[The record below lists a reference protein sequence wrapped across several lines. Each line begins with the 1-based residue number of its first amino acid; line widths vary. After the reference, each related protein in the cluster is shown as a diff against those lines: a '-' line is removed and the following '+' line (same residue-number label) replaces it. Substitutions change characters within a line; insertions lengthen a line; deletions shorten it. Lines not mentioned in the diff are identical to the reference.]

1 MSIDSHAIV
10 WIDHAQARVIA
21 LTSET
26 PAARVIHPIGGTP
39 HLHHKANSIDAGHL
53 AEDQT
58 YLHAV
63 GQALAKFDFVLVA
76 GPANAKLELMKHIA
90 RHDPQLLSKV
100 TAVQAADHP
109 TDGQLLDLGRRHFSL
124 NDGASAGRSLSS

>member
-1 MSIDSHAIV
+1 MHEDLYGYVAYV
-10 WIDHAQARVIA
+10 LFPW
-21 LTSET
+21 
-26 PAARVIHPIGGTP
+26 
-39 HLHHKANSIDAGHL
+39 HLQKRSRHCCRIDAGHV

-63 GQALAKFDFVLVA
+63 GQALAEFDFVLVA

-90 RHDPQLLSKV
+90 RHDPQLMTKV

-109 TDGQLLDLGRRHFSL
+109 TDGQLLDLGRRHFLL
-124 NDGASAGRSLSS
+124 NDGASAGRSLLQVRG